1 MFPERPMSESD
12 SFVRGLL
19 DPAAYPHPVGAVRL
33 VETHI
38 SWVFLTGP
46 FVYKVKKPCALGFLD
61 FSTLER
67 RRHFCE
73 EEVRVSGRFAPA
85 LYLGVVP
92 ITGTASRPRVDGA
105 GQPFEWAVRLV
116 QFDEANRLDAVFA
129 SGRLTADDCARLGV
143 EVARVQDRLATAASD
158 APWGTAPSL
167 LDAAALALGQI
178 RSLRPDAAS
187 RAEAVGGWL
196 QRRTD
201 ALLPVF
207 ARRKAA
213 GRVRECHG
221 DLHLA
226 NIVLHDGRMTPFDAI
241 EFNDSLRWIDVAN
254 DLAFLTMDLA
264 SRGRGD
270 LAAHVASA
278 WIEAADD
285 HDAAV
290 VLPVYEVY
298 RALVRADVAAIRG
311 RQESGEA
318 AEAARLE
325 TDRYLDLAGRLARP
339 RRPVLFATSGVSGS
353 GKSTLALALV
363 GACGA
368 ARIRSDVERK
378 RLVGMQ
384 ATGRPTDAESSH
396 ALYGTAMTRLVYER
410 VATLA
415 RTVLGG
421 GRSVVLDAACT
432 LRWQRD
438 WIGRTA
444 RAAGVPLVWLDFEL
458 PAGELLA
465 RVASRAARGHDP
477 SDASAAVVRA
487 QLAAR
492 EPLTVHE
499 AAAAG
504 ATLVRVTPRA
514 LGDSGFVAR
523 LAALAERETAG

>member
-1 MFPERPMSESD
+1 MSED
-12 SFVRGLL
+12 ADGFVRGML
-19 DPAAYPHPVGAVRL
+19 DPAAYPHPVDPIRL
-33 VETHI
+33 IETHV
-38 SWVFLTGP
+38 SWVFLTGS
-46 FVYKVKKPCALGFLD
+46 FVYKVKKPRVLGFLD
-61 FSTLER
+61 SGTLER
-67 RRHFCE
+67 RRCSCH
-73 EEVRVSGRFAPA
+73 EEVRVSRRFAPT
-85 LYLGVVP
+85 LYVGVVP
-92 ITGTASRPRVDGA
+92 ITGSRVVPLVDGP
-105 GQPFEWAVRLV
+105 GSPCEWAVKLV
-116 QFDEANRLDAVFA
+116 QFDEANRLDALLDR
-129 SGRLTADDCARLGV
+129 GLLTAAACAGLGDAIARLH
-143 EVARVQDRLATAASD
+143 ERLAIAVPD
-158 APWGTAPSL
+158 APWGSAASL
-167 LDAAALALGQI
+167 VDAAGRAISQI
-178 RSLRPDAAS
+178 RTLRPDVAS
-187 RAEAVGGWL
+187 RVESLGGWF
-196 QRRTD
+196 RRRVDT
-201 ALLPVF
+201 LLPTLG
-207 ARRKAA
+207 RRKAW

-226 NIVLHDGRMTPFDAI
+226 NIVRHEGSMTPFDAI
-241 EFNDSLRWIDVAN
+241 EFNESLRWIDVAN

>member
-1 MFPERPMSESD
+1 
-12 SFVRGLL
+12 
-19 DPAAYPHPVGAVRL
+19 
-33 VETHI
+33 
-38 SWVFLTGP
+38 VFLTGP

-241 EFNDSLRWIDVAN
+241 EFNDSLRWIDVAS

-278 WIEAADD
+278 WIECTRCTGHWCGRMWRPSVADRSR
-285 HDAAV
+285 
-290 VLPVYEVY
+290 E
-298 RALVRADVAAIRG
+298 R
-311 RQESGEA
+311 
-318 AEAARLE
+318 
-325 TDRYLDLAGRLARP
+325 RP
-339 RRPVLFATSGVSGS
+339 RRHGSRPTATSTSLAGS
-353 GKSTLALALV
+353 RDRAGL
-363 GACGA
+363 C
-368 ARIRSDVERK
+368 
-378 RLVGMQ
+378 
-384 ATGRPTDAESSH
+384 SS
-396 ALYGTAMTRLVYER
+396 R
-410 VATLA
+410 
-415 RTVLGG
+415 
-421 GRSVVLDAACT
+421 
-432 LRWQRD
+432 
-438 WIGRTA
+438 
-444 RAAGVPLVWLDFEL
+444 RAV
-458 PAGELLA
+458 
-465 RVASRAARGHDP
+465 SRAAASPRWRWPSSEPAVQRGFAAT
-477 SDASAAVVRA
+477 SSASGSWACR
-487 QLAAR
+487 R
-492 EPLTVHE
+492 RGGPPMRSRPTRCT
-499 AAAAG
+499 G
-504 ATLVRVTPRA
+504 RR
-514 LGDSGFVAR
+514 
-523 LAALAERETAG
+523 